1 MLTYMQGG
9 YAMTAFHETRL
20 PARLAFGCT
29 GGVERRTQVTTL
41 ASGFERRSSPWS
53 QGRRRYL
60 IGTAVRPLDDAAE
73 LVAFFET
80 RRGRLHGF
88 RFRDPADCKSCA
100 PSGTPAATD
109 QAIGTGDGVRKIFA
123 LAKTYG
129 TGPTAVV
136 RPIAKPVAGT
146 VKVAVAGVA
155 LAAGAF
161 AVDTATGL
169 VTLTT
174 APAAG
179 ASVTAGFEFDTP
191 VRFDGDRID
200 VTLESFNA
208 ARVGAVALVEVRV

>member
-1 MLTYMQGG
+1 
-9 YAMTAFHETRL
+9 MTAFHEARL

-41 ASGFERRSSPWS
+41 ASGFERRSSPWA

-60 IGTAVRPLDDAAE
+60 IGTATRPLDDAAE
-73 LVAFFET
+73 LVAFFEA

-100 PSGTPAATD
+100 PSATPAATD
-109 QAIGTGDGVRKIFA
+109 QAIGTGDGARKTFA
-123 LAKTYG
+123 LCKTYG
-129 TGPTAVV
+129 TGETAVV

-161 AVDTATGL
+161 VVDTATGL

-179 ASVTAGFEFDTP
+179 AAVTAGFEFDVP

>member
-1 MLTYMQGG
+1 MKDIS
-9 YAMTAFHETRL
+9 MTAFHETRL

-41 ASGFERRSSPWS
+41 ASGFERRSSPWA

-60 IGTAVRPLDDAAE
+60 IGTATRPLDDAAA
-73 LVAFFET
+73 LVAFFEA

-100 PSGTPAATD
+100 PSATPAATD
-109 QAIGTGDGVRKIFA
+109 QALGTGDGVRKTFA
-123 LAKTYG
+123 LVKTYG
-129 TGPTAVV
+129 SGETAVV

-155 LAAGAF
+155 LAAGGF
-161 AVDTATGL
+161 TVDAATGV
-169 VTLTT
+169 VTLAT

-179 ASVTAGFEFDTP
+179 AAVTAGFEFDVP

>member
-1 MLTYMQGG
+1 
-9 YAMTAFHETRL
+9 MTAFHETRL

-41 ASGFERRSSPWS
+41 ASGFERRSSPWA

-60 IGTAVRPLDDAAE
+60 IGTAVRPLDDAAA
-73 LVAFFET
+73 LVAFFEA

-88 RFRDPADCKSCA
+88 RFRDPADCKSCS
-100 PSGTPAATD
+100 PSQTPAATD
-109 QAIGTGDGVRKIFA
+109 QVIGTGDGARKAFA
-123 LAKTYG
+123 LTKTYG
-129 TGPTAVV
+129 SGPTAVV
-136 RPIAKPVAGT
+136 RPITKPVGGT

-155 LAAGAF
+155 LAVGAF

-174 APAAG
+174 APVAG
-179 ASVTAGFEFDTP
+179 AIVTAGFEFDVP

>member
-1 MLTYMQGG
+1 
-9 YAMTAFHETRL
+9 MTAFHEARL

-41 ASGFERRSSPWS
+41 GSGFERRSSPWA

-60 IGTAVRPLDDAAE
+60 IGTATRPLDDAAE
-73 LVAFFET
+73 LVAFFEA

-100 PSGTPAATD
+100 PSATPAATD
-109 QAIGTGDGVRKIFA
+109 QAIGTGDGIRKIFA
-123 LAKTYG
+123 LTKTYG
-129 TGPTAVV
+129 AGDTAVV

-155 LAAGAF
+155 LAPAAF
-161 AVDTATGL
+161 AVDAAIGL
-169 VTLTT
+169 VTLTV

-179 ASVTAGFEFDTP
+179 AAVAAGFEFDVP
-191 VRFDGDRID
+191 VRFDSDRID

-208 ARVGAVALVEVRV
+208 ARLGAVALVEVRV

>member
-1 MLTYMQGG
+1 
-9 YAMTAFHETRL
+9 MTAFHEVRL
-20 PARLAFGCT
+20 PARLAFGCI

-41 ASGFERRSSPWS
+41 GSGFERRSSPWA

-60 IGTAVRPLDDAAE
+60 IGTATRPLDDAAE
-73 LVAFFET
+73 LVAFFEA

-100 PSGTPAATD
+100 PSQTPAATD
-109 QAIGTGDGVRKIFA
+109 QALGVGDGVRKTFA

-129 TGPTAVV
+129 ADATAVV

-146 VKVAVAGVA
+146 VEVAVGGVA
-155 LAAGAF
+155 LLASAF
-161 AVDTATGL
+161 AIDTITGQ
-169 VTLTT
+169 VTLVT
-174 APAAG
+174 APAVG
-179 ASVTAGFEFDTP
+179 AAVTAGFAFDTP

>member
-1 MLTYMQGG
+1 
-9 YAMTAFHETRL
+9 MTAFHEARL

-41 ASGFERRSSPWS
+41 GSGFEQRSSPWAL
-53 QGRRRYL
+53 GRRRYL

-73 LVAFFET
+73 LVAFFEA
-80 RRGRLHGF
+80 RRGRLYGF

-100 PSGTPAATD
+100 PSASPAASD
-109 QAIGTGDGVRKIFA
+109 QAIGTGDGVRKVFA

-129 TGPTAVV
+129 SGDTAVV
-136 RPIAKPVAGT
+136 RPIAKPVTGT
-146 VKVAVAGVA
+146 VKVAVNGVA
-155 LAAGAF
+155 LGALAF
-161 AVDTATGL
+161 AVNSATGA
-169 VTLTT
+169 VTLST
-174 APAAG
+174 APAVG
-179 ASVTAGFEFDTP
+179 AVVTAGFEFDTP

>member
-1 MLTYMQGG
+1 
-9 YAMTAFHETRL
+9 MTAFHEARL

-41 ASGFERRSSPWS
+41 GSGFERRSSPWA

-60 IGTAVRPLDDAAE
+60 IGTATRPLDDAAE
-73 LVAFFET
+73 LVAFFEA

-100 PSGTPAATD
+100 PSATPAAGD
-109 QAIGTGDGVRKIFA
+109 QVIGTGDGLRKAFA

-129 TGPTAVV
+129 SGETAVV

-155 LAAGAF
+155 LAPAAF
-161 AVDTATGL
+161 AVDAATGL
-169 VTLTT
+169 VTLVA

-179 ASVTAGFEFDTP
+179 VAVTAGFEFDVP
-191 VRFDGDRID
+191 VRFDSDRID

-208 ARVGAVALVEVRV
+208 ARLGAVALVEVRV

>member
-1 MLTYMQGG
+1 MS
-9 YAMTAFHETRL
+9 AFHEARL

-41 ASGFERRSSPWS
+41 GSGFERRSSPWA

-60 IGTAVRPLDDAAE
+60 IGTAVRPLDDAAA
-73 LVAFFET
+73 LVAFFEA

-88 RFRDPADCKSCA
+88 RFRDPADCTSCA
-100 PSGTPAATD
+100 PSLTPAGPD
-109 QAIGTGDGVRKIFA
+109 QAIGTGDGARKVFA

-129 TGPTAVV
+129 DGAGAVV

-146 VKVAVAGVA
+146 VRIAVAGLA
-155 LAAGAF
+155 LGAGAF
-161 AVDTATGL
+161 AVDAATGL
-169 VTLTT
+169 VTLVA

-179 ASVTAGFEFDTP
+179 AAVTAGFEFDTP

>member
-1 MLTYMQGG
+1 MS
-9 YAMTAFHETRL
+9 AFHEARL

-41 ASGFERRSSPWS
+41 GSGFERRSSPWA

-60 IGTAVRPLDDAAE
+60 IGTAVRPLDDAAA
-73 LVAFFET
+73 LIAFFEA

-100 PSGTPAATD
+100 PSQTPAAAD
-109 QAIGTGDGVRKIFA
+109 QAIGTGDGARKVFA
-123 LAKTYG
+123 LAKAYG
-129 TGPTAVV
+129 DGAGAVV

-146 VKVAVAGVA
+146 VKIAVAGLA
-155 LAAGAF
+155 LGAGAF
-161 AVDTATGL
+161 AVDAATGL
-169 VTLTT
+169 VTLVA

-179 ASVTAGFEFDTP
+179 AAVTAGFEFDTP

>member
-1 MLTYMQGG
+1 
-9 YAMTAFHETRL
+9 MTAFHETRL

-41 ASGFERRSSPWS
+41 GSGFERRSSPWA

-60 IGTAVRPLDDAAE
+60 IGTAVRPLDDAAA
-73 LVAFFET
+73 LVAFFEA
-80 RRGRLHGF
+80 RRGRLFGF

-100 PSGTPAATD
+100 PSQAPAATD
-109 QAIGTGDGVRKIFA
+109 QAIGTGDGARKAFA
-123 LAKTYG
+123 LAKAYG
-129 TGPTAVV
+129 DGAGMVV

-146 VKVAVAGVA
+146 VKIAVAGVA
-155 LAAGAF
+155 LGAGGF
-161 AVDTATGL
+161 AVDAATGL
-169 VTLTT
+169 VTLVTV
-174 APAAG
+174 PPAG
-179 ASVTAGFEFDTP
+179 AAVTAGFEFDTP